1 MAFTYN
7 LATDRGKVR
16 LLIQDTD
23 TVTVANQFYD
33 DDEIDCFLT
42 IAGNMEGD
50 AVFNASAVAL
60 ESWASNQVLILK
72 VVTLLDVEVD
82 GAKVSA
88 EMRARAAV
96 LRADAISN
104 TSDAGFEIAE
114 MELGEFSWR
123 EQVINEAIRDD

>member
-1 MAFTYN
+1 MSFTYDVT
-7 LATDRGKVR
+7 TDRGSVR

-23 TVTVANQFYD
+23 STYEFYSD
-33 DDEIDCFLT
+33 AEIDAFITL
-42 IAGNMEGD
+42 AGNLEGD
-50 AVFNASAVAL
+50 SVFNASAIAL

-96 LRADAISN
+96 LRADAITSS
-104 TSDAGFEIAE
+104 SDAGFEIAE
-114 MELGEFSWR
+114 MALGHWSWV
-123 EQVINEAIRDD
+123 EQTVNDALEDV

>member
-1 MAFTYN
+1 MAFTYD
-7 LATDRGKVR
+7 LSTDRGKVR
-16 LLIQDTD
+16 LIIQDSNATYPFYTD
-23 TVTVANQFYD
+23 E
-33 DDEIDCFLT
+33 EIDAFIT

-50 AVFNASAVAL
+50 SVFNAAAVAL

-82 GAKVSA
+82 GAKVAA

-114 MELGEFSWR
+114 MALGEFSWR

>member
-1 MAFTYN
+1 MTFTYD

-23 TVTVANQFYD
+23 STYEFYSD
-33 DDEIDCFLT
+33 AEIDAFITL
-42 IAGNMEGD
+42 AGDLDGD
-50 AVFNASAVAL
+50 TVFNASAIAL

-88 EMRARAAV
+88 EMRARAAA
-96 LRADAISN
+96 LRSDAITSS
-104 TSDAGFEIAE
+104 SDAGFEVAE
-114 MELGEFSWR
+114 MLLGHWSWV
-123 EQVINEAIRDD
+123 EQTVNEALEDV